1 MSSHSL
7 KLSLSVVAIIAATS
21 CAMAQYATG
30 TATGTTST
38 HGSMKAMPQ
47 TDGTAAGAMGRSSTD
62 SDLANSQK
70 SLENGTASG
79 KGSGPRAGSPNGN

>member
-1 MSSHSL
+1 MSSNSL
-7 KLSLSVVAIIAATS
+7 KLSLSVVAFVAATS
-21 CAMAQYATG
+21 CAMAQSATG

-38 HGSMKAMPQ
+38 QGSMQAMPKA
-47 TDGTAAGAMGRSSTD
+47 DGTTAGKMGRSSTD
-62 SDLANSQK
+62 GDLSNSQK